1 MVTRLI
7 TADGSRVLPSDIEL
21 DDHVCRGDSLLIGKL
36 RLRIPE
42 QQHVLWTKTRSYTEN
57 GVARTDWLAIVVVEV
72 VEDGDP
78 ESPVRR
84 LSAKKMRPSVT
95 ETETSAAPALE
106 DVEADE
112 LETSSL

>member
-7 TADGSRVLPSDIEL
+7 TADGSRVLPQDIQL
-21 DDHVCRGDSLLIGKL
+21 ADHVCRGDTLLIGKL
-36 RLRIPE
+36 HLRIPE
-42 QQHVLWTKTRSYTEN
+42 KQHVTWKKTRSYTED
-57 GVARTDWLAIVVVEV
+57 GVVQTDWLPIVVVEII
-72 VEDGDP
+72 EAGDP

-84 LSAKKMRPSVT
+84 LSAKKMRPLVT